1 MQIVIHCS
9 LLCTY
14 NSLFVCSYWAFIFFL
29 SLVLLSFSGHLSL
42 FYVLLSLHP
51 TSCLTQFAEAD
62 KKAQQSCAPAREECN
77 KYDLTAAL
85 YF

>member
-29 SLVLLSFSGHLSL
+29 SLVLSSFLGHLFL

-51 TSCLTQFAEAD
+51 TSCLAQFAEAG
-62 KKAQQSCAPAREECN
+62 KKHSKVVHLPEKSAIN
-77 KYDLTAAL
+77 MI
-85 YF
+85 